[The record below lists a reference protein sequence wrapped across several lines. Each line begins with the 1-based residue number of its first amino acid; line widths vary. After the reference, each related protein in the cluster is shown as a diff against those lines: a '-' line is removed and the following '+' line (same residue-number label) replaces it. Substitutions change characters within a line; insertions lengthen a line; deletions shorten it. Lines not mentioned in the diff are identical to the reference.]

1 MNFGVVFVLIFYL
14 KSDQMK
20 DGFVQCLTSACL
32 VDVGFGGTS
41 IKSCKRY
48 FTESFH
54 TKAVELMQSCRSRCL
69 ADRSVW
75 GGRIRRD
82 YLEFYVI
89 QGNLPCLPAPPAFP
103 VLCRCLPGAKPG
115 AGAVVPEPPPA
126 PLGAWSSTAVFSW
139 NDMELETQG
148 CR

>member
-1 MNFGVVFVLIFYL
+1 MCFSLLFAQWELSEAGRVKITNFTVSIMNFGVVFVLIFYL

-54 TKAVELMQSCRSRCL
+54 TKAVELVQSCRSRCL
-69 ADRSVW
+69 ADRSV
-75 GGRIRRD
+75 
-82 YLEFYVI
+82 
-89 QGNLPCLPAPPAFP
+89 
-103 VLCRCLPGAKPG
+103 
-115 AGAVVPEPPPA
+115 
-126 PLGAWSSTAVFSW
+126 
-139 NDMELETQG
+139 
-148 CR
+148 